1 LKVLD
6 VTEFYSERGGGV
18 RSHLTLKAE
27 HLANRGIEHRVIA
40 PGPRDDTVTLFDT
53 RARAAALRVR
63 GPSLPYDPTYH
74 LLWRVGRVKAA
85 ISRERPDVLEINSP
99 YVAALASLTAQQRG
113 FGVRTFFW
121 HADFIDT
128 YVRTIAARHVKRA
141 AADVLVRP
149 LWSFVRGIG
158 RGCAATI
165 ATSRGQALKLIRHG
179 VPRVVLVP
187 LGVDTLKFTPSRRD
201 EALRQEL
208 LGPGRERATLLVG
221 VGRFAIEKNWEL
233 VLDAFARVRKKR
245 ELVLVLFGDGPERAR
260 LRARADQLGCSRAVR
275 FPGFRSRDE
284 LAAALASADLLVHGC
299 PHETFG
305 LSVAEAVA
313 SGLPI
318 VVPDAG
324 GAAEVATDCA
334 EGASSEVFAA
344 GDAEACAAAIERI
357 LERSPARVLDAA
369 RAASQRAPSVA
380 SHFDRLLALYRELL
394 PTRGAPCPSM
404 SRSTT

>member
-1 LKVLD
+1 MKVLD

-40 PGPRDDTVTLFDT
+40 PGPRDDAVTLFDT

-74 LLWRVGRVKAA
+74 LLWRVGRVKSA
-85 ISRERPDVLEINSP
+85 ISHERPDVLEINSP
-99 YVAALASLTAQQRG
+99 YVAALASLTAQRRG

-128 YVRTIAARHVKRA
+128 YVRAIAARHVQEVT
-141 AADVLVRP
+141 ADMLVRP
-149 LWSFVRGIG
+149 LWSFVRSIG
-158 RGCAATI
+158 RGCTATI

-187 LGVDTLKFTPSRRD
+187 LGVDTAEFRPERRD
-201 EALRQEL
+201 EALRRTL
-208 LGPGRERATLLVG
+208 LGPGAERATLIVG
-221 VGRFAIEKNWEL
+221 VGRFAMEKNWQL

-260 LRARADQLGCSRAVR
+260 LRALADQLGCSRAVR
-275 FPGFRSRDE
+275 FPGFRSRKE

-299 PHETFG
+299 AHETFG

-334 EGASSEVFAA
+334 GASSEIYAA
-344 GDAEACAAAIERI
+344 GNVEACAAAIERV
-357 LERSPARVLDAA
+357 LERQPALVREAA

-394 PTRGAPCPSM
+394 LAQGAPCPSM